1 MRYCHYIFPSNFC
14 FVVIVHLSNLL
25 MLCNLYKFK
34 MYIDLNA
41 TPLIIT
47 NNYWLE
53 SMPI

>member
-1 MRYCHYIFPSNFC
+1 
-14 FVVIVHLSNLL
+14 

-53 SMPI
+53 SMPIWLILGTVAQYHP